1 MTNQSVDQCFM
12 YRTNELNIL
21 TEILIKPK
29 KYLYPL
35 IHLYGLSGTGKTY
48 FIKQFLNKLQNNDNV
63 STNNSIYLNS
73 IELCHTQVDQLYS
86 ALAMEL
92 TTCFGLDENTLA
104 TINNASNLLRFL
116 KKNLQNI
123 YSDSS
128 LLLVIDHA
136 NYLSLQNKAD
146 LNEFFLFLTKLN
158 DYLVDDGVFKSVS
171 IILISEYDW
180 HSLLYDMDL
189 VSNTELQRPY
199 CIYFNDY
206 TKEQMYAILCKG
218 YESSSQD
225 SNNRHSYTR
234 IILEVFYS
242 ICKDLNELSYIVDTY
257 YSHLC
262 ESMTT
267 MFNSEDQ
274 NNTMAIWNKMKP
286 FLKQALTKIYLRESF
301 HVKKNSMDL
310 TKQFESL
317 NLTTGVPAN
326 FVENENNFVDL
337 PVYAKYLL
345 IAAYIATHNAAKY
358 DKKLFDY
365 GEGKINSRK
374 IRYTS
379 NYYQKTDELRHSA
392 ILKLQQFDLNR
403 LLGIFYSLVFMHNSN
418 LKSFSDLNLN
428 SIFSM
433 LQMLK
438 NFNFIQ
444 QLNSS
449 YSCLDEPKYKCLID
463 FETIQT
469 ISNSLQLNV
478 KQYLCEYFL

>member
-1 MTNQSVDQCFM
+1 MDSSSIENKVL
-12 YRTNELNIL
+12 YRTNESKILNDIL
-21 TEILIKPK
+21 LRPK

-48 FIKQFLNKLQNNDNV
+48 FIKQFLSQLQESQNSSNQ
-63 STNNSIYLNS
+63 SIYLNS
-73 IELCHTQVDQLYS
+73 IELCHSQVDQLYS
-86 ALAMEL
+86 EISIGIAKS
-92 TTCFGLDENTLA
+92 FGLDENMSTT
-104 TINNASNLLRFL
+104 TINNASSLLRFL
-116 KKNLQNI
+116 KKKLQNT
-123 YSDSS
+123 YSDSNF
-128 LLLVIDHA
+128 LLVIDHV
-136 NYLSLQNKAD
+136 NYLSVQNKMD
-146 LNEFFLFLTKLN
+146 LNEFFLLLTKFN
-158 DYLVDDGVFKSVS
+158 DYLVENCIFKSVS
-171 IILISEYDW
+171 VILISEYDW

-189 VSNTELQRPY
+189 VSNTELQRPF

-206 TKEQMYAILCKG
+206 TKEQMYSILCKDYG
-218 YESSSQD
+218 SSHD
-225 SNNRHSYTR
+225 SSNRYSYTR

-262 ESMTT
+262 ESMASLTNNEDHT
-267 MFNSEDQ
+267 NS
-274 NNTMAIWNKMKP
+274 MAIWNKMKP

-301 HVKKNSMDL
+301 HGKHNSTDL
-310 TKQFESL
+310 SRQFESL
-317 NLTTGVPAN
+317 NLNTGVPISGLGN
-326 FVENENNFVDL
+326 EENVVDL
-337 PVYAKYLL
+337 PIYAKYLL
-345 IAAYIATHNAAKY
+345 ISAYVATHNAAKY
-358 DKKLFDY
+358 DKKLFEY
-365 GEGKINSRK
+365 GEGKTNARK

-403 LLGIFYSLVFMHNSN
+403 LMGIFYSLIFMHNST
-418 LKSFSDLNLN
+418 LKSYGDLNLN
-428 SIFSM
+428 SILSM

-463 FETIQT
+463 FKTIAS
-469 ISNSLQLNV
+469 ISKSLQINI